1 MALVMPDGAYAYP
14 AYDLIATPTT
24 DLEASSFVG
33 RIRQSRHPAM
43 ALVTPDGA
51 YAYPAYDRFTA
62 ISHMLFALWCMQS
75 PFKKDT
81 PMTLHCAF
89 IGFGKSTTRYHLP
102 YVLNRKGSWHVAHI
116 FRRHAKP
123 EEQAPIYSHIHFTSD
138 LDEVLNDPQVKLVIV
153 CTHAD
158 SHFDYARRALE
169 AGKNVL
175 VEKPFTPTL
184 AEAKVLFELARSKG
198 LTVTPYQNRR
208 FDSCF
213 LTAKKAIESGKLGEI
228 VEVESHFDYY
238 RPIAETKPGLPQDG
252 AFYGLGVHTMDQ
264 IISLFGRP
272 DHVAYD
278 IRSLRNKAN
287 PDDTF
292 EAQLFY
298 GDLKAIVKTSH
309 LVKIDYPKFI
319 VHGTRGSFVKYG
331 IDQQETSLKANI
343 MPGEPGFAADD
354 SVGLLE
360 YVNDEGVTVKEEM
373 KPEVGDYGRVY
384 DALFETLTHGVP
396 NYVKESD
403 VLTNLEILE
412 RAFEQASPATVT
424 LAK

>member
-1 MALVMPDGAYAYP
+1 MV
-14 AYDLIATPTT
+14 IN
-24 DLEASSFVG
+24 
-33 RIRQSRHPAM
+33 
-43 ALVTPDGA
+43 
-51 YAYPAYDRFTA
+51 
-62 ISHMLFALWCMQS
+62 
-75 PFKKDT
+75 
-81 PMTLHCAF
+81 CAF

-102 YVLNRKGSWHVAHI
+102 YVLNRKDSWHVAHI

-138 LDEVLNDPQVKLVIV
+138 LDEVLNDPDVKLVVV

-158 SHFDYARRALE
+158 SHFEYAKRALE

-184 AEAKVLFELARSKG
+184 AQAKELFALAKSKG

-238 RPIAETKPGLPQDG
+238 RPVAETKPGLPQDG

-298 GDLKAIVKTSH
+298 GDLKAIVKTS
-309 LVKIDYPKFI
+309 
-319 VHGTRGSFVKYG
+319 
-331 IDQQETSLKANI
+331 LKANI

-354 SVGLLE
+354 SVGVLE
-360 YVNDEGVTVKEEM
+360 YVNDEGVTVREEM
-373 KPEVGDYGRVY
+373 KPEMGDYGRVY
-384 DALFETLTHGVP
+384 DALYQTITHGAP
-396 NYVKESD
+396 NYVKESE

-412 RAFEQASPATVT
+412 RGFEQASPSTVT

>member
-1 MALVMPDGAYAYP
+1 
-14 AYDLIATPTT
+14 
-24 DLEASSFVG
+24 
-33 RIRQSRHPAM
+33 
-43 ALVTPDGA
+43 
-51 YAYPAYDRFTA
+51 
-62 ISHMLFALWCMQS
+62 
-75 PFKKDT
+75 
-81 PMTLHCAF
+81 MTLHCAF

-102 YVLNRKGSWHVAHI
+102 YVLNRKETWHVAHI
-116 FRRHAKP
+116 FRRSAKP
-123 EEQAPIYSHIHFTSD
+123 EEQHPQYQHIHFTSD
-138 LDEVLNDPQVKLVIV
+138 LNEVLNDPKVKLVIV

-158 SHFDYARRALE
+158 SHFDYAKRALE

-175 VEKPFTPTL
+175 VEKPFTPTM
-184 AEAKVLFELARSKG
+184 AEAKALFALAKSKG
-198 LTVTPYQNRR
+198 LIVTPYQNRR
-208 FDSCF
+208 FDACF
-213 LTAKKAIESGKLGEI
+213 LTTKKVIESGRLGDI
-228 VEVESHFDYY
+228 VEIESHFDYY
-238 RPIAETKPGLPQDG
+238 RPVAETKPGLPQDG
-252 AFYGLGVHTMDQ
+252 SFYGLGVHTMDQ

-319 VHGTRGSFVKYG
+319 VHGSKGSFIKYG

-343 MPGEPGFAADD
+343 MPGEPGFAADN
-354 SVGLLE
+354 SVSLLE
-360 YVNDEGVTVKEEM
+360 YVDESGVSVREEIAS
-373 KPEVGDYGRVY
+373 ETGDYGFVY
-384 DALFETLTHGVP
+384 DALWQTLTVGKE
-396 NYVKESD
+396 NYVKETE

-412 RAFEQASPATVT
+412 RAFEQASPSTVT

>member
-1 MALVMPDGAYAYP
+1 
-14 AYDLIATPTT
+14 
-24 DLEASSFVG
+24 
-33 RIRQSRHPAM
+33 
-43 ALVTPDGA
+43 
-51 YAYPAYDRFTA
+51 
-62 ISHMLFALWCMQS
+62 
-75 PFKKDT
+75 
-81 PMTLHCAF
+81 MTLNCAF
-89 IGFGKSTTRYHLP
+89 IGFGKSTMRYHLP
-102 YVLNRKGSWHVAHI
+102 YVLHRKDRWHVAHI
-116 FRRHAKP
+116 YRRSAKP
-123 EEQAPIYSHIHFTSD
+123 EEQSPQYSHIHFTSD
-138 LDEVLNDPQVKLVIV
+138 LDEVLNDPQVQLVIV

-158 SHFDYARRALE
+158 SHFDYAKRALE

-184 AEAKVLFELARSKG
+184 AEAKTLFALAKSKG

-238 RPIAETKPGLPQDG
+238 RPVAETKPGLPQDG

-319 VHGTRGSFVKYG
+319 VHGTKGSFIKYG

-354 SVGLLE
+354 SVGVLE
-360 YVNDEGVTVKEEM
+360 YVNDAGVTVREEL
-373 KPEVGDYGRVY
+373 KPETGDYGRVY
-384 DALFETLTHGVP
+384 DALFETISNGAP

-412 RAFEQASPATVT
+412 RAFAQASPATVT

>member
-1 MALVMPDGAYAYP
+1 
-14 AYDLIATPTT
+14 
-24 DLEASSFVG
+24 
-33 RIRQSRHPAM
+33 
-43 ALVTPDGA
+43 
-51 YAYPAYDRFTA
+51 
-62 ISHMLFALWCMQS
+62 
-75 PFKKDT
+75 
-81 PMTLHCAF
+81 MTLHCAF

-102 YVLNRKGSWHVAHI
+102 YVLNRKDTWHVAHI

-123 EEQAPIYSHIHFTSD
+123 EEQAPQYSHIHFTSD
-138 LDEVLNDPQVKLVIV
+138 LDEVLGDPQVKLVIV

-158 SHFDYARRALE
+158 SHFEYAKRALE

-184 AEAKVLFELARSKG
+184 AEAKVLFDLARSKG

-213 LTAKKAIESGKLGEI
+213 LTAKKAIESGKLGKI
-228 VEVESHFDYY
+228 VEIESHFDYY
-238 RPIAETKPGLPQDG
+238 RPVAETKPGLPQDG

-298 GDLKAIVKTSH
+298 SDLKAIVKTSH

-319 VHGTRGSFVKYG
+319 VHGTKGSFVKYG

-343 MPGEPGFAADD
+343 MPGEPGFATDE
-354 SVGLLE
+354 SVGVLE
-360 YVNDEGVTVKEEM
+360 YVNDEGVTVKEEV
-373 KPEVGDYGRVY
+373 KPETGDYGRVY
-384 DALFETLTHGVP
+384 DALYQTLTVGTP
-396 NYVKESD
+396 NYVKESE

-412 RAFEQASPATVT
+412 RAFEQATPATIT